1 MAVPFLDLKAQYAQ
15 IKHEVK
21 PEIDDVLETC
31 YYVLGPKVK
40 NFEEKFAELCGVKHC
55 VALSSGTA
63 AVHGMIWATDLPTGS
78 GLITP
83 PNTFTATAE
92 GIVLAGHIP
101 VFVDADPITWNLSP
115 EKTEEFLASCSS
127 TGKPIDP
134 KTGAKI
140 KGIVAVDLYGQPA
153 DYKAL
158 QIIADKY
165 GLYLYEDAAQSH
177 DASRFN
183 QKSGSFGDVASFS
196 FYPGKN
202 MGAYGEGGAIT
213 TNSDEIASR
222 MRTLRDHGSEA
233 KYYYNFIGH
242 NYRMSA
248 FQGAVLG
255 IKTKYIHGWNNNR
268 IAAATRYNKLL
279 AGLPLELPT
288 VVSDTRHVFHLYA
301 LHTTKRDELRE
312 FLASKQIGAGLHYP
326 EPLHTQKAYEYL
338 GYSKGDFPVC
348 EKNAYQNM
356 TLPMFPELT
365 AEQQLEVAT
374 GVKDFFMTKG

>member
-15 IKHEVK
+15 IKDEVK

-63 AVHGMIWATDLPTGS
+63 AVHGMIWATDLPSGS

-92 GIVLAGHIP
+92 GIVLAGHVP
-101 VFVDADPITWNLSP
+101 VFVDADPISWNLSP

-158 QIIADKY
+158 QVIADKY

-213 TNSDEIASR
+213 TNSDEIAAR
-222 MRTLRDHGSEA
+222 MRSLRDHGSDA
-233 KYYYNFIGH
+233 KYYYNYIGH

-268 IAAATRYNKLL
+268 IAAAARYNKLL

-365 AEQQLEVAT
+365 AEQQLEVVA
-374 GVKDFFMTKG
+374 GVKDFFVKG